1 MPSMADTASEK
12 VSEKSEKFSASVG
25 ETQMFK
31 GFWDTYIFGKYV
43 FTTSLG
49 AAHLITLSLFQQLQ
63 SSGRCLLR
71 SGTLGLLAGFANT

>member
-1 MPSMADTASEK
+1 
-12 VSEKSEKFSASVG
+12 
-25 ETQMFK
+25 MFK

-49 AAHLITLSLFQQLQ
+49 AAHLLTITLCLFQQLQ